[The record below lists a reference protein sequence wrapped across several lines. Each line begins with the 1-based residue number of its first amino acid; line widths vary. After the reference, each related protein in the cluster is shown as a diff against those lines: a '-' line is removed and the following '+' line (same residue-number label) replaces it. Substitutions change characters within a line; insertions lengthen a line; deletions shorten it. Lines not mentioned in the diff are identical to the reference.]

1 MHSFAHLSDIHI
13 GAFRQPALQNLV
25 LKAFDDALDICVKR
39 GVDFVIVSGDLFDS
53 NIPDMGLVNSAVRK
67 IREVKDKGIQFYVVY
82 GSHDFSPTQTSI
94 VDILE
99 SAGLFRKV
107 TEGKEADGKLELE
120 FQIDGRTGTKLCGIS
135 GRRRGIERRYFE
147 ILDREKLEREEG
159 FKVFIFHGAVTE
171 YKSGQS
177 FEAESIPLS
186 TLPKS
191 FAYYAGGH
199 IHEEFVAKEH
209 GYNIAYPGT
218 IFASDYR
225 DLEKNAGG
233 QKRGFLI
240 ATFAEK
246 LERIEFVDLP
256 VCDYE
261 MIEYDAGGKN
271 SVRVHN
277 ELLEIVNRAKPLGKI
292 VLLRVWGE
300 MSGGKTAD
308 VDFQH
313 LKSILREN
321 GALEVLPNYQK
332 LTSKEY
338 SQIKVSGEDIR
349 GIEER
354 LFRENIGT
362 VKVSNMKLK
371 GESGVKLSKE
381 LLTVMREGRN
391 ENEPKNVYEPRIAQQ
406 AIEVLGLK
414 EALG

>member
-1 MHSFAHLSDIHI
+1 LHSFAHLSDIHI

-25 LKAFDDALDICVKR
+25 LEAFDAALDICVEK

-107 TEGKEADGKLELE
+107 TEGKESDGKLELE
-120 FQIDGRTGTKLCGIS
+120 FQIDDRTKTKLCGIS
-135 GRRRGIERRYFE
+135 GRRLGIERRYFE
-147 ILDREKLEREEG
+147 ILDRETLEREEG
-159 FKVFIFHGAVTE
+159 FKIFIFHGAVTE
-171 YKSGQS
+171 YKPGQS
-177 FEAESIPLS
+177 FEGQSIPLS
-186 TLPKS
+186 SLPKG

-199 IHEEFVAKEH
+199 IHEEFLTREH
-209 GYNIAYPGT
+209 GYYIAYPGT
-218 IFASDYR
+218 LFASDYR
-225 DLEKNAGG
+225 DLEKNARG
-233 QKRGFLI
+233 QKRGFFI
-240 ATFAEK
+240 ATFSDK
-246 LERIEFVDLP
+246 LQHVEFVELP

-261 MIEYDAGGKN
+261 LIEYDASGKN
-271 SVRVHN
+271 SARVHN
-277 ELLEIVNRAKPLGKI
+277 ELLEIVNEAKPSGKI

-300 MSGGKTAD
+300 MSGGKTSD

-313 LKSILREN
+313 LKTVLRVN

-349 GIEER
+349 GIEDR

-362 VKVSNMKLK
+362 VKVSNLKLK
-371 GESGVKLSKE
+371 GESGVKLSRE
-381 LLTVMREGRN
+381 LLSVLREGRN
-391 ENEPKNVYEPRIAQQ
+391 ENEPKNVYEPRITQQ